1 MPAPTVIKSPFL
13 SIPVTARK
21 LGLSKN
27 RVAWIEKLIDE
38 IQNGRAVRVKRKVAS
53 TVAASMLTKIPAKKL
68 VRSRLAKS
76 GKRATSRR
84 RMTKAFKT
92 TTVGR
97 RGAKAAKR

>member
-1 MPAPTVIKSPFL
+1 MPEPTVITSPFL
-13 SIPVTARK
+13 SIPMTAKK

-38 IQNGRAVRVKRKVAS
+38 IQNGRVIRVKRKVAR

-68 VRSRLAKS
+68 VRPRLVKS
-76 GKRATSRR
+76 GKRTTPRR
-84 RMTKAFKT
+84 RVTKAFKST
-92 TTVGR
+92 AVGR

>member
-1 MPAPTVIKSPFL
+1 MQAPTVIKSPFL
-13 SIPVTARK
+13 SIPMTARK

-38 IQNGRAVRVKRKVAS
+38 IQNGRAIRVKRKVAR
-53 TVAASMLTKIPAKKL
+53 TVAASMLTKVPVKKL
-68 VRSRLAKS
+68 VRSRLVKS
-76 GKRATSRR
+76 GKRGTPRR
-84 RMTKAFKT
+84 RVTKAFRS